1 MIQHRGSI
9 NNFFIN
15 NAYKLKN
22 KQGVAQTYLVLN
34 LKNQMCLF
42 FKTTK
47 Q

>member
-1 MIQHRGSI
+1 MIQHRDSL

-22 KQGVAQTYLVLN
+22 MQGVAQIYFVLN
-34 LKNQMCLF
+34 LKNQVCLF

-47 Q
+47 